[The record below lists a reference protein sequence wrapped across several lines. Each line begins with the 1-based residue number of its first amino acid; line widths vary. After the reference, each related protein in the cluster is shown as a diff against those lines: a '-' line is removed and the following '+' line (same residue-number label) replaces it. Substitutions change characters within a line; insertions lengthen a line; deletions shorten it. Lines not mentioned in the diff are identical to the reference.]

1 MAMDIK
7 TLNFASYLNDQG
19 MLYSTDVEHIQTL
32 DRHKITY
39 TVIIHPDPSGIG
51 VHLITNRHIRTMIDT
66 SYFDSG
72 MRDVIMNTLQLAFP
86 SQWIKYEAEVASA

>member
-7 TLNFASYLNDQG
+7 TLNFASYLHDQG

-39 TVIIHPDPSGIG
+39 TVIVHPDPENLTD
-51 VHLITNRHIRTMIDT
+51 LIIIDRHIRTMIDT